1 MVAYGSYL
9 GQAAATTEPACGG
22 PGPVYTALPWTQ
34 VAAGEAFIQGTSTSL
49 QLAGPIKL
57 DVSRLKHGRLRFE
70 QPLFL
75 FFQSLLVLPVEFTE
89 RPAPFVSELRLSSHI
104 HTTCL

>member
-9 GQAAATTEPACGG
+9 GQAAATTEPCNG

-34 VAAGEAFIQGTSTSL
+34 VAAGKAFIQGTSTSL

-89 RPAPFVSELRLSSHI
+89 RPAPFVSELKLSSHI
-104 HTTCL
+104 RTPSL